1 MLALSGMPKCSLT
14 CEPPEFDA
22 CWPVILWIEH
32 QQVGGDAGD
41 AGTMEIGSV
50 GGPCSVAAS
59 TLVATPTGERPIGS
73 LKIGDL
79 VTAYNPTTGQSEAE
93 PVQHVWINHD
103 HDLVDV
109 GLVGSAVAQGT
120 STTSASASAPS
131 GAGTA
136 PTGIASPKA
145 PSQLNYMLRGV
156 VALGAVALAVTQG
169 SAALAAEATP
179 TATTG
184 ASHTES
190 VHTTANHPWLTSDR
204 GWVEAGN
211 LTPGETVVTLAGATE
226 TVAWVHAVAGQA
238 AMYNLTVTQDHT
250 YAVGN
255 GGAVVHNTCGGGDV
269 SSSAENDAAPSLLRP
284 GGGGAKLP
292 MSMDTVNSVADKYG
306 IDLSEN
312 DIRINK
318 AISGVRGSTAPNQTI
333 TLYRDAFENEEQ
345 LAITLV
351 HEQYHVGQ
359 LQARMPY
366 PSSYDAMSTWETE
379 AENYA
384 IAWWASL
391 KGG

>member
-145 PSQLNYMLRGV
+145 PSRLSHMLRGV
-156 VALGAVALAVTQG
+156 VSLGVVALAVSLG
-169 SAALAAEATP
+169 SVAP
-179 TATTG
+179 VVQPVPVTATTS
-184 ASHTES
+184 SHIET
-190 VHTTANHPWLTSDR
+190 VHTTANHPW
-204 GWVEAGN
+204 
-211 LTPGETVVTLAGATE
+211 
-226 TVAWVHAVAGQA
+226 
-238 AMYNLTVTQDHT
+238 
-250 YAVGN
+250 
-255 GGAVVHNTCGGGDV
+255 
-269 SSSAENDAAPSLLRP
+269 
-284 GGGGAKLP
+284 
-292 MSMDTVNSVADKYG
+292 
-306 IDLSEN
+306 
-312 DIRINK
+312 
-318 AISGVRGSTAPNQTI
+318 
-333 TLYRDAFENEEQ
+333 
-345 LAITLV
+345 
-351 HEQYHVGQ
+351 
-359 LQARMPY
+359 
-366 PSSYDAMSTWETE
+366 
-379 AENYA
+379 
-384 IAWWASL
+384 
-391 KGG
+391 